1 MFDSMFAKLTHEE
14 LLHILPFGCSYA
26 CDDEGEPCPTSVT
39 IALMLQS
46 IVALSNPLA
55 FKASEEVN

>member
-1 MFDSMFAKLTHEE
+1 MFDGLFAKLTHKE

-39 IALMLQS
+39 VALMLQS
-46 IVALSNPLA
+46 LVALSNPLA
-55 FKASEEVN
+55 FKASEQVN

>member
-1 MFDSMFAKLTHEE
+1 MLEKMFANLTHKE
-14 LLHILPFGCSYA
+14 LLDILPFECSYA
-26 CDDEGEPCPTSVT
+26 CDDKGEPCPTSVT